1 MVDKVRRG
9 SELVVVKAELGK
21 EEKNGRR
28 ETGTLSWSK
37 TTLALPRRSM
47 PM

>member
-1 MVDKVRRG
+1 MVHEVRRG
-9 SELVVVKAELGK
+9 SEFVVVKAELGK
-21 EEKNGRR
+21 EEKNRRR
-28 ETGTLSWSK
+28 ETGTLSWLK